1 MTGWLQWFLLYHRAF
16 VETIPIRIE
25 SPVTVH
31 SSTTTTSGFS
41 FLATAG
47 WLVILIAGMRAG
59 HTILVPLL
67 LSMFLAIICA
77 GPMMWLEKK
86 NVPSVLALLIV
97 MLGVSGI
104 GIAIGAM
111 IGTSVDDFSQAL
123 PKYEARLQQE
133 VGRFLG
139 WLQVRGVSISTP
151 DLLAHVNPGA
161 AMELGAKMLSGF
173 GGIFTNSFLILLTVI
188 FMLME
193 SSAFRRKLHV
203 IWRGDQESLG
213 AFSQFAYD
221 VQHLLAIKTTVS
233 IGTGL
238 MVGIWVAVWEVDFPV
253 LWGLL
258 AFLLNYI
265 PNLGSI
271 LAGAPAVLLAFIQF
285 GVGRALIVA
294 AGYVVV
300 NVVFG
305 NVIEPKLMGR
315 RLGLSTLTVFLSL
328 VFWGWIWGPVGMILS
343 VPLTM
348 VVKLALESREE
359 TRWIA
364 LLFAPDAAVK
374 EFATPLTPASEPKET

>member
-1 MTGWLQWFLLYHRAF
+1 MVAN
-16 VETIPIRIE
+16 
-25 SPVTVH
+25 
-31 SSTTTTSGFS
+31 SSKSSDIS

-47 WLVILIAGMRAG
+47 WLIILVAGMKAG

-77 GPMMWLEKK
+77 GPMMWLENKR
-86 NVPSVLALLIV
+86 VPSGLALLLV
-97 MLGVSGI
+97 MLGVSGL
-104 GIAIGAM
+104 GFAIVAM

-123 PKYEARLQQE
+123 PRYQVRLEQE
-133 VGRFLG
+133 LG
-139 WLQVRGVSISTP
+139 AIFEWLQRYGLAISTP
-151 DLLAHVNPGA
+151 DLLDHVNPGA
-161 AMELGAKMLSGF
+161 AMELGANMLSGL
-173 GGIFTNSFLILLTVI
+173 GGIFTNSFLILMTVI

-193 SSAFRRKLHV
+193 SSAFRRKVKV
-203 IWRGDQESLG
+203 IWETDERSSG
-213 AFSQFAYD
+213 AFGQFAFD
-221 VQHLLAIKTTVS
+221 VQHLLAIKTAVS

-238 MVGIWVAVWEVDFPV
+238 VVGIWVAVLGVDFPV

-271 LAGAPAVLLAFIQF
+271 IAGAPAVLLAFIQF
-285 GVGRALIVA
+285 GIGRALLVA

-300 NVVFG
+300 NIVFG
-305 NVIEPKLMGR
+305 NVVEPKLMGQ

-328 VFWGWIWGPVGMILS
+328 VFWGWVWGPVGMILS

-348 VVKLALESREE
+348 VVKIALESRED

-364 LLFAPDAAVK
+364 MLLASDAAVK
-374 EFATPLTPASEPKET
+374 EAELNLSSSSQNETV